1 MKRFVLDASA
11 VIAFFA
17 DRPGAVRVED
27 LLRQAAE
34 GQHQLY
40 LSVVDWGEVYAS
52 IWRARGQPAADQK
65 LAELSQLPIE
75 VVDVDMPTAQLAA
88 RLQAEHNLPYAACF
102 AGALAIE
109 RKAVLVTED
118 HGFQR
123 VQKLV
128 NVLWLTET

>member
-27 LLRQAAE
+27 LLRQVAE

-75 VVDVDMPTAQLAA
+75 VVDVDMQPPSLPRASRPNTTSPTLPASPPPWPSAA
-88 RLQAEHNLPYAACF
+88 KPSS
-102 AGALAIE
+102 
-109 RKAVLVTED
+109 
-118 HGFQR
+118 
-123 VQKLV
+123 
-128 NVLWLTET
+128 

>member
-102 AGALAIE
+102 APALAE
-109 RKAVLVTED
+109 RREAILVTADQDSAPPEAATILD
-118 HGFQR
+118 F
-123 VQKLV
+123 
-128 NVLWLTET
+128 